1 MEKLK
6 IEYKDKG
13 HIYGEPSYITFR
25 LYNNRTL
32 VLKYKLVFSKPYL
45 HINSIEHIVLTYED
59 KNCYTT
65 WGFTEKV
72 KDIIHNVLRDIIDT
86 SRKLKC
92 SKLVIEFNEESQRIV
107 DYLRT
112 WL

>member
-1 MEKLK
+1 MIKLK

-32 VLKYKLVFSKPYL
+32 VLKYKLVFSKAYL
-45 HINSIEHIVLTYED
+45 YENAIEDIVLTYED

-65 WGFTEKV
+65 WGFTIRV
-72 KDIIHNVLRDIIDT
+72 KDLIENVLRDIIDT

-92 SKLVIEFNEESQRIV
+92 SRLVIEFNEESQHIV

-112 WL
+112 IL